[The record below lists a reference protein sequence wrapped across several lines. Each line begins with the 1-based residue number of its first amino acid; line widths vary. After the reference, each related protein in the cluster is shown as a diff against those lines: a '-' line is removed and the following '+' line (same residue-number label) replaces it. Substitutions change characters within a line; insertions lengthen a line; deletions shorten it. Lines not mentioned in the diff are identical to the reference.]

1 MSWGEVLKTL
11 VFWGPGAVLAGVLIY
26 VGYMLL
32 LKLADKLI
40 DKFGN
45 EFIVA
50 QKAQAEAMTKQ
61 ALSLEKLE
69 TCIQGILVRDDRD
82 HQDIKIMLKVVIDR
96 LERGYQ

>member
-1 MSWGEVLKTL
+1 MTWGEVLKTL
-11 VFWGPGAVLAGVLIY
+11 VFWGPGAVLAGILIY

-45 EFIVA
+45 EFITA

-69 TCIQGILVRDDRD
+69 TCIQGIFARDDRD